1 MTIVDFTEYHREYY
15 YPRRARLIAYLGD
28 SCAYCGSGDSLE
40 FDHID
45 PDEKSFN
52 IASNL
57 TLSNE
62 DVRAE
67 LDKCQL
73 LCGPCHR
80 LKSAQENSD
89 RQGVTHGGWYAW
101 QTKKCACADCA
112 AAKRSF
118 YDRRNAARRSGAS
131 ARGPYGRPASCG
143 EYVSYKRGCRCD
155 RCRAANTAYVTAL
168 RARKKATA

>member
-1 MTIVDFTEYHREYY
+1 MTITDFTAYNREYY
-15 YPRRARLIAYLGD
+15 YPRRARLVAYLGD

-45 PDEKSFN
+45 PGEKSFN
-52 IASNL
+52 ISSNL

-73 LCGPCHR
+73 LCSPCHR

-101 QTKKCACADCA
+101 QTKKCDCVECSE
-112 AAKRSF
+112 AKRAY
-118 YDRRNAARRSGAS
+118 YDKRNAARRVKGSG
-131 ARGPYGRPASCG
+131 RGKYGRPSVCG
-143 EYVSYKRGCRCD
+143 EYITYKRGCRCPE
-155 RCRAANTAYVTAL
+155 CRAANAANVAACK
-168 RARKKATA
+168 ARKKAAA

>member
-1 MTIVDFTEYHREYY
+1 MITDLTEYHRNYY
-15 YPRRARLIAYLGD
+15 YPRRAKLIAYLGD
-28 SCAYCGSGDSLE
+28 SCFHCGATDSLE

-45 PDEKSFN
+45 PAEKSFN

-57 TLSNE
+57 TLSNPE
-62 DVRAE
+62 VRAE

-80 LKSAQENSD
+80 RKTAQENSE

-101 QTKKCACADCA
+101 QTMKCTCPECE

-118 YDRRNAARRSGAS
+118 YDRRNAARRSS
-131 ARGPYGRPASCG
+131 ISPRGPYGRDAMCG
-143 EYVSYKRGCRCD
+143 EYVSYKRGCRCQE
-155 RCRAANTAYVTAL
+155 CKEANSAYMRAL
-168 RARKKATA
+168 RSRKKPA